1 MKKVELV
8 RLFREY
14 ACPLPDDVVYIVLE
28 LAGLVRSG
36 RVSCYFSINRNFF
49 LITKKNKR
57 RWQRRNRLG

>member
-36 RVSCYFSINRNFF
+36 RVSCYFSINRNQD
-49 LITKKNKR
+49 IVQK
-57 RWQRRNRLG
+57 